1 MTETLSEAKAPPRS
15 AGMAIAA
22 MIIAMALATLD
33 NVIVSTAMPTILDEL
48 GGLDQLAWV
57 VTAYT
62 LGVAAASPIWGKL
75 GDMYGRRGVFLTTI
89 ALFVLGSVLCGLAQD
104 MGQLIAFRVVQGI
117 GGGGLLVGTVAI
129 LVDLI
134 PPLEMGKWQAV
145 MSAVM
150 GGAMISGPLAGG
162 FLTDTFGWRW
172 CFLVNVPLGALAFVM
187 IAVALRLPSR
197 PRRGR
202 IDYAGAGLLVVVI
215 VALVLVATWAGTKYS
230 WHSPI
235 TLGLLALA
243 AVTGVAFYLTE
254 RRAREPVLPLEVF
267 RSTNFT
273 LITVIGF
280 LVGCALFAALTFL
293 PVFVQAV
300 QGASATS
307 SGLLLLPVLLPM
319 VLVNVV
325 VGRIVARTGKYRAQA
340 ILGGALMVVGLLL
353 MSTMDTET
361 SRVTSAVFMSFFGVG
376 LGFLL
381 PTTVLVALNSVSPD
395 HTGVASSSVNL
406 FRIIG
411 GTFGVSAMGAV
422 FASRVQEVVTTGDTY
437 RQAVASGASWV
448 FLLTAAVSFA
458 GFAAAWF
465 IRETPL
471 TRIADAAR

>member
-1 MTETLSEAKAPPRS
+1 MTERLSEIEAPPRS
-15 AGMAIAA
+15 TGMAIAA

-150 GGAMISGPLAGG
+150 GGAMISGPLVGG

-187 IAVALRLPSR
+187 IGIALRLPSR

-254 RRAREPVLPLEVF
+254 RRAREPVLPLEIF
-267 RSTNFT
+267 RSANFT

-361 SRVTSAVFMSFFGVG
+361 SRVTSALFMTFFGVG

-471 TRIADAAR
+471 TRIAAAR